1 MVVGGLGYEKKDERL
16 RSTKLPVTKGFT
28 GWGLQPGSTVINT
41 SAMSSLTD
49 DSWMYGDDN
58 LATYRNNEPL
68 FCASGINSGRSIW
81 KKKRM
86 HQKSMMKYSV
96 KALTKD
102 SIQNANKNRSLHLV
116 LLANEMEK
124 NNTYTN
130 GIYLIILDLCCLFNL
145 VCYRK
150 ITFVFQ
156 ELKTHVE
163 TS

>member
-1 MVVGGLGYEKKDERL
+1 M
-16 RSTKLPVTKGFT
+16 
-28 GWGLQPGSTVINT
+28 QPGSTVNNT
-41 SAMSSLTD
+41 AMSSLTD

-68 FCASGINSGRSIW
+68 FCASGINSVVGQFE

-96 KALTKD
+96 KALLKTAYRMQIK
-102 SIQNANKNRSLHLV
+102 IGSLHLV

-124 NNTYTN
+124 NNIYTN

-156 ELKTHVE
+156 ELKNTHVE

>member
-1 MVVGGLGYEKKDERL
+1 M
-16 RSTKLPVTKGFT
+16 
-28 GWGLQPGSTVINT
+28 QPGSTVNNT
-41 SAMSSLTD
+41 AMSSLTD

-68 FCASGINSGRSIW
+68 FCASGINSVVGQFE

-96 KALTKD
+96 KALLKTAYRMQIK
-102 SIQNANKNRSLHLV
+102 IGSLHLV

-156 ELKTHVE
+156 ELKNTHVE

>member
-1 MVVGGLGYEKKDERL
+1 M
-16 RSTKLPVTKGFT
+16 
-28 GWGLQPGSTVINT
+28 QPGSTVNNT
-41 SAMSSLTD
+41 AMSSLTD

-68 FCASGINSGRSIW
+68 FCASGINSVVGQFE

-96 KALTKD
+96 KALLKTAYRMQIK
-102 SIQNANKNRSLHLV
+102 IGSLHLV

-156 ELKTHVE
+156 ELKKTHVE